1 MQKYFLRIRAPQ
13 KEKKIDLAK
22 NKHKVGD
29 LRPHQVGLDVS
40 LFNLACFVLRK
51 FSFDC
56 QFEDSRVEERDRT
69 H

>member
-1 MQKYFLRIRAPQ
+1 MRIRAAQ
-13 KEKKIDLAK
+13 KKIDLAK
-22 NKHKVGD
+22 NKYTVGD